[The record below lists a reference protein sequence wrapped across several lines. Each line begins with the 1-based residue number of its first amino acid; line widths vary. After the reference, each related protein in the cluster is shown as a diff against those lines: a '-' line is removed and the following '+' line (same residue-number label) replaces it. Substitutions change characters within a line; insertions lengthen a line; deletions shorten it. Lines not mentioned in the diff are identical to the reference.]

1 MSHKG
6 KTTEMHLLKRGSS
19 PGTGFGVELGAPLLS
34 SAAQSCS
41 ASAEDRSHYMA
52 SAEGCSPLSGPNH
65 REDLTCAKAV
75 AREHTE
81 REHSEGLSLLIFKW
95 DSSRY
100 KGFLCFDIQSLQTCG
115 VLQSGS
121 QQKGEQ

>member
-6 KTTEMHLLKRGSS
+6 KTTEMHLLKQGSS
-19 PGTGFGVELGAPLLS
+19 PGTGFGVALGSPLLS

-75 AREHTE
+75 ARAHTE

-95 DSSRY
+95 DSS
-100 KGFLCFDIQSLQTCG
+100 
-115 VLQSGS
+115 
-121 QQKGEQ
+121 